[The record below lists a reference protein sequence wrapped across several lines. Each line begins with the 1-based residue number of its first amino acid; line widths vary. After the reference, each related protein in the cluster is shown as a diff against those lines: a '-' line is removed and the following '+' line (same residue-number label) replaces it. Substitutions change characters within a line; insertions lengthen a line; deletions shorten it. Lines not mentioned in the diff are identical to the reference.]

1 MKKQHIIVWL
11 AIAGIFALNGCGGG
25 APAPAN
31 SVNANSASSTQGSK
45 QPTAI
50 PKVAPL
56 NDSGFKASINAIN
69 PPATIA
75 AGQQATIQVK
85 LKNNST
91 VTWPAL
97 GDADGKYQV
106 KLGNHWL
113 DQNSKPVVIDDG
125 RTPLSADL
133 QPGAEIELPLIV
145 TAPAKPGDYILQLDI
160 VQESVAWSQD
170 KGNTTFKVKV
180 TVK

>member
-1 MKKQHIIVWL
+1 MKKHRIVVWL
-11 AIAGIFALNGCGGG
+11 AIAGSLALNGCGGG

-31 SVNANSASSTQGSK
+31 TGNTNSATTTQGTK
-45 QPTAI
+45 QPSPM
-50 PKVAPL
+50 PKGAPL
-56 NDSGFKASINAIN
+56 SDNAFKASINAVN
-69 PPATIA
+69 PPATIS

-91 VTWPAL
+91 VAWPAV
-97 GDADGKYQV
+97 GDPDGKYQV

-125 RTPLSADL
+125 RTPLSSDL
-133 QPGAEIELPLIV
+133 QPGAEIELPLII
-145 TAPAKPGDYILQLDI
+145 TAPSKPGDYILQLDI
-160 VQESVAWSQD
+160 VQEAVAWSQD
-170 KGNTTFKVKV
+170 KSNTTFKVKV